1 MSSAGRVFGTDGI
14 RGVANDTLTPEIA
27 FAVGRAAG
35 AVLAPEG
42 TFVVGRDTRIS
53 GPMLEAAL
61 VAALCSVGAR
71 VVRVGIMPTPAVA
84 YLVRALGAD
93 AGVVVSAS
101 HNPVEDNGIKFLGP
115 TGQKLPD
122 AVEEEIERAMGQD
135 GPRPAGTRVGVAT
148 DLIDAEE
155 RYLRYLVSHARRV
168 EGLRIA
174 VDCGFGAAYRVA
186 PELWALL
193 GAEVVAI
200 NDEPDGTRINVK
212 CGSTSP
218 EVIAA
223 VVREHDADVGFT
235 HDGDAD
241 RVIAVDETG
250 RIVDGD
256 LIMTVC
262 ARHLARSGV
271 LVPRRIVATVMTNL
285 GVEHALREEGIEVER
300 APVGDRYVLE
310 RMLQTDAVLGGEQ
323 SGHIIFR
330 RLPLNRGANALSAAL
345 PSTSRPYPIG
355 GEGLGEGEAST
366 TWTEGILTGDGLMTA
381 VQLANVMV
389 EVRRPLSELVG
400 YVRRLPQVL
409 INVRV
414 RSRDSALD
422 DPQLRE
428 AIAQTERAIQGR
440 GRLLVRPSG
449 TEPLI
454 RVMVEHE
461 EEETARR
468 MASELAERIAS
479 ALAGRP

>member
-1 MSSAGRVFGTDGI
+1 MSWAGRLFGTDGI
-14 RGVANDTLTPEIA
+14 RGVANETLTPETA

-35 AVLAPEG
+35 TVLAPGG
-42 TFVVGRDTRIS
+42 TFVVGRDTRVS

-101 HNPVEDNGIKFLGP
+101 HNPIEDNGIKFLGP

-122 AVEEEIERAMGQD
+122 AVESEIERAMGMD
-135 GPRPAGTRVGVAT
+135 GPRPVGIRVGLT
-148 DLIDAEE
+148 DELVDAEE
-155 RYLRYLVSHARRV
+155 RYLRYLVSHARRAD
-168 EGLRIA
+168 GLRVV
-174 VDCGFGAAYRVA
+174 VDCGFGAAYRLA

-193 GAEVVAI
+193 GADVVAV
-200 NDEPDGTRINVK
+200 NDEPDGTRINVR

-218 EVIAA
+218 EVVASA
-223 VVREHDADVGFT
+223 VRARGADLGFT

-250 RIVDGD
+250 RIIDGD

-262 ARHLARSGV
+262 ARHLARKGL
-271 LVPRRIVATVMTNL
+271 LVPPRIVATVMTNL
-285 GVEHALREEGIEVER
+285 GVEQSLRADGIEVDR

-310 RMLQTDAVLGGEQ
+310 WMLQTGAVLGGEQ

-330 RLPLNRGANALSAAL
+330 RLPVDRGTTAPNTALTH
-345 PSTSRPYPIG
+345 TSRP
-355 GEGLGEGEAST
+355 SSH
-366 TWTEGILTGDGLMTA
+366 WTEGILTGDGLMTA
-381 VQLANVMV
+381 VQLLNVMV
-389 EVRRPLSELVG
+389 DTGHPLGQLVG
-400 YVRRLPQVL
+400 HVPRYAQVL
-409 INVRV
+409 VNVPV
-414 RSRDSALD
+414 TSKDAALD
-422 DPQLRE
+422 DAHVRE
-428 AIAQTERAIQGR
+428 AIAHTEQAIDGR

-454 RVMVEHE
+454 RVMVEHADE
-461 EEETARR
+461 DTARR
-468 MASELAERIAS
+468 VASDLAETIES
-479 ALAGRP
+479 ALLRRAAP